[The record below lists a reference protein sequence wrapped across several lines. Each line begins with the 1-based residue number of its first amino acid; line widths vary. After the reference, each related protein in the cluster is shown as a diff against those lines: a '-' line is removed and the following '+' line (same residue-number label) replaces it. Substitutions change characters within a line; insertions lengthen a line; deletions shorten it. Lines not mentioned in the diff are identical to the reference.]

1 MGPKPIGAGPG
12 EAGYFMDL
20 GAGLADFAVRAL
32 SLQAGA
38 VIALAVALVAAVA
51 RGRQQAEARAALIA
65 AENEGLR
72 DELWR
77 LKEAAAGRDK
87 AEAANEAK
95 SRFLATMSHEI
106 RTPISG
112 ILGMADLLREA
123 ALDPENASYVEAIR
137 SSGGAL
143 IALIDEILDLSKI
156 EAGHFDLVVET
167 VDLRKLVEGVV
178 ELLAPRAQ
186 SKGVE
191 IAASFSAAAPRFVR
205 ADGQRLRQV
214 LTNLAGNAVKFTDQG
229 GVCVAVERGQGGAA
243 RFSVIDTGPGV
254 PADRRAAIFDSFE
267 QGDGSHARRFEGA
280 GLGLAISRELVR
292 RMGGELTLVD
302 NPEGGSIF
310 AFAVSLPES
319 AAVEPAGAVEARAQS
334 LEGARALIIAHSP
347 FEAPAI
353 GEQLIEAGVSVER
366 ADGLSPGLK
375 ALSRVPAPDLV
386 IVDCAL
392 GPEAT
397 NRLAQAARAA
407 GVKRSLLLFSPF
419 ERRAFGQT
427 ALKGF
432 DGWLVKPVRARS
444 LFERAVWE
452 QAPAKAVCAA
462 FGASAPRAHRRGQRH
477 QRPDRAEGF
486 APVGLRGRTRDG
498 WRGGGAARLA
508 LIAARIAPVRRHPDG
523 PQDARARRLRGDA
536 AAASARGRLW
546 LVADADRG
554 ADRQCARR
562 KPALLHGGG
571 IRRLPRQAG
580 GLPRPDANAGAGL
593 RRRRRALARAPAGV
607 MSADLLSQAT
617 LVKRVSLPFQ
627 IV

>member
-1 MGPKPIGAGPG
+1 
-12 EAGYFMDL
+12 MDL
-20 GAGLADFAVRAL
+20 GAGLADFAVHAL

-38 VIALAVALVAAVA
+38 VMALAIALAAAVA
-51 RGRQQAEARAALIA
+51 RARQQAEARAALVA

-77 LKEAAAGRDK
+77 LKEAAAGRDR

-123 ALDPENASYVEAIR
+123 PLDPENASYVETIR

-156 EAGHFDLVVET
+156 EAGHIDLVVET
-167 VDLRKLVEGVV
+167 VDLRKLTEGVV

-186 SKGVE
+186 SKGIEV
-191 IAASFSAAAPRFVR
+191 AVSFSAAAPRFVR
-205 ADGQRLRQV
+205 ADGLRLRQV
-214 LTNLAGNAVKFTDQG
+214 LTNLAGNAVKFTDAG
-229 GVCVAVERGQGGAA
+229 GVCVAVERASGGGA

-254 PADRRAAIFDSFE
+254 PADRRTAIFDSFE
-267 QGDGSHARRFEGA
+267 QGDGSHARRFAGA
-280 GLGLAISRELVR
+280 GLGLTISRELVR
-292 RMGGELTLVD
+292 LMGGELTLAD

-310 AFAVSLPES
+310 AFAVNLPVC
-319 AAVEPAGAVEARAQS
+319 AAIEPAGAVETR
-334 LEGARALIIAHSP
+334 ARALSGTRALIVARSP

-353 GEQLIEAGVSVER
+353 AARLMEAGVSVER
-366 ADGLSPGLK
+366 AESLGSGLA
-375 ALSRVPAPDLV
+375 ALSGAPAPDLV

-407 GVKRSLLLFSPF
+407 GVRRSLVLFSPF

-444 LFERAVWE
+444 LFERAAWDSPPAA
-452 QAPAKAVCAA
+452 APAPRASPGSAPARRALVAEDNDINALITQKALRRLGFEVVRAADGEEALRLASPVAPLESRPFDVVLMDLKMPGLDGYEATRRLRRLEASCGWSPTPIVALTANALDESRRSCMASGFDAFLVKPVEFRALAATVERVCAA
-462 FGASAPRAHRRGQRH
+462 
-477 QRPDRAEGF
+477 
-486 APVGLRGRTRDG
+486 
-498 WRGGGAARLA
+498 GAAPWRE
-508 LIAARIAPVRRHPDG
+508 
-523 PQDARARRLRGDA
+523 RLR
-536 AAASARGRLW
+536 AS
-546 LVADADRG
+546 
-554 ADRQCARR
+554 
-562 KPALLHGGG
+562 
-571 IRRLPRQAG
+571 
-580 GLPRPDANAGAGL
+580 
-593 RRRRRALARAPAGV
+593 
-607 MSADLLSQAT
+607 
-617 LVKRVSLPFQ
+617 
-627 IV
+627 

>member
-1 MGPKPIGAGPG
+1 MARTADRRVAGL
-12 EAGYFMDL
+12 ERDHMEL
-20 GAGLADFAVRAL
+20 GVGLADFAVHAL

-38 VIALAVALVAAVA
+38 ILALSVALAAAVVRA
-51 RGRQQAEARAALIA
+51 RHQTEARAARIA

-77 LKEAAAGRDK
+77 LKEAAAGRDR

-156 EAGHFDLVVET
+156 EAGHFDLVIET

-186 SKGVE
+186 SKGIE

-205 ADGQRLRQV
+205 ADGLRLRQV
-214 LTNLAGNAVKFTDQG
+214 LTNLAGNAVKFTDAG
-229 GVCVAVERGQGGAA
+229 GVCVAVERGEAGEA

-254 PADRRAAIFDSFE
+254 LPDRRSAIFDSFE

-280 GLGLAISRELVR
+280 GLGLTISRELVR
-292 RMGGELTLVD
+292 LMGGELKLAD
-302 NPEGGSIF
+302 NPGGGSIF

-319 AAVEPAGAVEARAQS
+319 GALEPAAAVETRAEM

-353 GEQLIEAGVSVER
+353 GARLEEAGVSVER
-366 ADGLSPGLK
+366 ADGLGSGLK
-375 ALSRVPAPDLV
+375 ALGRAPAPDLV

-397 NRLAQAARAA
+397 NCLAGAARAA

-419 ERRAFGQT
+419 ERRAFGQA

-444 LFERAVWE
+444 LFERATWDPPAAATPALRPSPGS
-452 QAPAKAVCAA
+452 APARRALIAEDNDINALIAQKALRRMGFEVARATDGEEALRLASPTSPLQSRPFDVILMDLKMPGLDGYEATRRLRQLEASCGWSPTPIVALTANGLDESRRSCMAAGFDAFLVKPVDLRALASTLERVCVAS
-462 FGASAPRAHRRGQRH
+462 SAPRR
-477 QRPDRAEGF
+477 E
-486 APVGLRGRTRDG
+486 
-498 WRGGGAARLA
+498 
-508 LIAARIAPVRRHPDG
+508 
-523 PQDARARRLRGDA
+523 RLRA
-536 AAASARGRLW
+536 
-546 LVADADRG
+546 
-554 ADRQCARR
+554 
-562 KPALLHGGG
+562 
-571 IRRLPRQAG
+571 
-580 GLPRPDANAGAGL
+580 
-593 RRRRRALARAPAGV
+593 
-607 MSADLLSQAT
+607 
-617 LVKRVSLPFQ
+617 
-627 IV
+627 